1 MEKRTSRFLRMC
13 LPHADSAALPP
24 VLLSLL
30 GKRLRSLPTTE
41 LSDSDP
47 VLSQERHQQ
56 PGLRLKAFR
65 YSEDH
70 RGGLPSPTP
79 GRQPLHTPPRDR
91 PWDSGEAEGLASW
104 APAGSGA
111 GTGGMRNAPG
121 QESCASGSTAVCRGT
136 LSYVLRRCAGARLTG
151 RGTEHLRDEGHRHTE
166 CPVQTGNRRQSV
178 DLREAEP
185 RASPRPGAVA
195 PVLAGTAGPGH
206 GVSSVESSGTGS
218 TCQPASKVTMFA
230 KQKTHRWTHSSLSL
244 AVQGFLLI
252 ATSSKD
258 SKQRF
263 IIFFIRIALLSP

>member
-1 MEKRTSRFLRMC
+1 MGQWRSRG
-13 LPHADSAALPP
+13 
-24 VLLSLL
+24 V
-30 GKRLRSLPTTE
+30 
-41 LSDSDP
+41 
-47 VLSQERHQQ
+47 
-56 PGLRLKAFR
+56 GLV
-65 YSEDH
+65 
-70 RGGLPSPTP
+70 GP
-79 GRQPLHTPPRDR
+79 GREWGWDGRDEECTR
-91 PWDSGEAEGLASW
+91 TRELCLGQHSCVPGNTQLC
-104 APAGSGA
+104 AP
-111 GTGGMRNAPG
+111 
-121 QESCASGSTAVCRGT
+121 
-136 LSYVLRRCAGARLTG
+136 RRCEGARLTG

-206 GVSSVESSGTGS
+206 GVSSMESSGTGS
-218 TCQPASKVTMFA
+218 TCQPASKVTMFT
-230 KQKTHRWTHSSLSL
+230 KQKTRRWTQSSLSL